1 MSPEPLPESAP
12 PIPSSEMDRLRLSPD
27 SLDVHRLVR
36 KLLRRPEPVRRPVE
50 RTFFYRLAKFA
61 MRRAIPV
68 LLVGAAAA
76 DRARFAV
83 FSGQVGHA
91 RRPRI
96 TGVELGA
103 PGR

>member
-1 MSPEPLPESAP
+1 L
-12 PIPSSEMDRLRLSPD
+12 D

-68 LLVGAAAA
+68 LLVGAAWL
-76 DRARFAV
+76 
-83 FSGQVGHA
+83 
-91 RRPRI
+91 
-96 TGVELGA
+96 TGLGKV
-103 PGR
+103 